1 MRGEDV
7 PYNPFFYSYTL
18 LTMDEIWLDLLLGFS
33 LYTSLTLH
41 PIDVLFPLSLSTSAP
56 LLGCLSTLTD

>member
-1 MRGEDV
+1 MRGEDI

-33 LYTSLTLH
+33 LYILFTLR
-41 PIDVLFPLSLSTSAP
+41 PVDLVFPLSLSSSPP